1 LAGETHGEEIHRWSG
16 HSWFKGWWFD
26 MVAIEQGVDEP
37 REAPMVTNAELDRFE
52 TAIVNGEVLNYS
64 FDDWKDHD
72 LAFVAKARAAL
83 AAGKTVVLEHPV
95 FTGTIYNPFYRKIV
109 WRRVNQTWQLMLGFQ
124 CVAHIER
131 SPNEGWPERS
141 WMTVTSGDHED
152 YGYYGAHFSKLK
164 GRQSAACPLVPRR
177 LQLRRSGRERGILGR
192 SAQERFHASR
202 GNTQPL
208 TPTGSRASV
217 TPFVIFIITRRFP
230 MTDRSLPPD
239 PEGQTDDRG
248 QSAQA
253 AIRHFQIVTG
263 CDWDDA
269 IADLLADLMHLCD
282 RETREDGETPLD
294 FTAELERARQHY
306 VAETAAGHAPS
317 ETV

>member
-1 LAGETHGEEIHRWSG
+1 MSLDIFAYAVPAGETHGEEIHRWSG

-26 MVAIEQGVDEP
+26 MVAIEQGVDKP
-37 REAPMVTNAELDRFE
+37 RAAPMVTTAELDRFE
-52 TAIVNGEVLNYS
+52 TAIVNGDVPHHYS

-131 SPNEGWPERS
+131 SPNEGWPERY

-164 GRQSAACPLVPRR
+164 DAKAQLVRWCHAVFNFGDPAENAAFW
-177 LQLRRSGRERGILGR
+177 
-192 SAQERFHASR
+192 AQARKNGF
-202 GNTQPL
+202 TL
-208 TPTGSRASV
+208 
-217 TPFVIFIITRRFP
+217 
-230 MTDRSLPPD
+230 
-239 PEGQTDDRG
+239 PEG
-248 QSAQA
+248 
-253 AIRHFQIVTG
+253 
-263 CDWDDA
+263 
-269 IADLLADLMHLCD
+269 
-282 RETREDGETPLD
+282 TPN
-294 FTAELERARQHY
+294 R
-306 VAETAAGHAPS
+306 
-317 ETV
+317 

>member
-1 LAGETHGEEIHRWSG
+1 VERRQGAARMLFCPKTTNNLSRFFLAAAEGSAPFLAGLKASCRSLFTHERIWIMSMDIFAYAVTAEETHGEEIHRWSG

-52 TAIVNGEVLNYS
+52 TAIVNGDVLNYS

-95 FTGTIYNPFYRKIV
+95 FTGTVYNPFYRKII

-131 SPNEGWPERS
+131 SPNEGWPERY
-141 WMTVTSGDHED
+141 WMTVPSGNHED

-164 GRQSAACPLVPRR
+164 DAKAQLVRWCHAVFNFGDPAENAAFW
-177 LQLRRSGRERGILGR
+177 
-192 SAQERFHASR
+192 AQARKNGF
-202 GNTQPL
+202 TL
-208 TPTGSRASV
+208 
-217 TPFVIFIITRRFP
+217 
-230 MTDRSLPPD
+230 
-239 PEGQTDDRG
+239 PEG
-248 QSAQA
+248 
-253 AIRHFQIVTG
+253 IHN
-263 CDWDDA
+263 
-269 IADLLADLMHLCD
+269 L
-282 RETREDGETPLD
+282 
-294 FTAELERARQHY
+294 
-306 VAETAAGHAPS
+306 
-317 ETV
+317 